1 MVNFGPSAWMK
12 KATPFGYARIST
24 SKQDADDRR
33 VKTPRNKP
41 ILKRQMAEVNAALKA
56 AGLPAIK
63 KENWFVEVGSG
74 TDSSR
79 TQWRELQ
86 AKAMNHKGRAFI
98 AVKDPSRWARDA
110 DGAVEAW
117 APLKRRG
124 IPILAA
130 SEGIQTGNATDD
142 IRPQESFFFLLQA
155 GFAAS
160 VSDTQKKKALA
171 ARDRQR
177 AEGVLPGKGQ
187 SLFPFAPED
196 PLEVMDRSRRLLD
209 LPAGGAKFKRAV
221 SEMTAPGGPSE
232 AAVGRLLKRD
242 EEARAKLS
250 AEDYAAFRDFR
261 SSIRDILRERG
272 HDPFAKF
279 DKDAGPIEWG
289 TRALMRN
296 VGAYLKEPDKFPMP
310 TPERVAEILANPV
323 EFLSD
328 KDKKRKAKKGF

>member
-1 MVNFGPSAWMK
+1 MSNFGPSAWMK

-33 VKTPRNKP
+33 VKGARNKP

-56 AGLPAIK
+56 KGLPAIK
-63 KENWFVEVGSG
+63 PENWFVEVGSG
-74 TDSSR
+74 TNPSR
-79 TQWRELQ
+79 PEWLELQ
-86 AKAMNHKGRAFI
+86 AKALNHKGRAFI

-160 VSDTQKKKALA
+160 VSDTQKKKARA
-171 ARDRQR
+171 AVERQR
-177 AEGVLPGKGQ
+177 SEGVLAGKGQ
-187 SLFPFAPED
+187 SLYPFAPED
-196 PLEVMDRSRRLLD
+196 PLLVMDRSRRILD
-209 LPAGGAKFKRAV
+209 LPGGGAKFARAV
-221 SEMTAPGGPSE
+221 SELTQPKGPSE
-232 AAVGRLLKRD
+232 PAIRRLLKRD
-242 EEARAKLS
+242 EAARAKLS
-250 AEDYAAFRDFR
+250 AEDYASLRDFR
-261 SSIRDILRERG
+261 TGIRDILRERG

-279 DKDAGPIEWG
+279 DKDAGPTDWG
-289 TRALMRN
+289 ARALMRN
-296 VGAYLKEPDKFPMP
+296 VGAYLKEPDQFQQP